1 MVFSTLQF
9 LFFFFPL
16 VWAGYYFVKIEYANL
31 WLLIASLLFYY
42 IGDKD
47 HMFLLVG
54 VILTAYTAGIL
65 IQKSVSRCFR
75 RFIMVSSVLVMLLF
89 MSYYK
94 YWNFMIENINALFGK
109 NFAVENIVFPVGI
122 SFFVFQAVSYVV
134 DVYKGEKALKNP
146 IDMALYISFFPQL
159 IAGPIVRFHNISE
172 YLDKKYR
179 KISVNNVE
187 NGIWRF
193 CIGLSKKVLLAN
205 NLGGLADIVFS
216 VKDISRFSVMYTWLG
231 AIAYTLQIYFDFS
244 GYSDMAIG
252 LGEVFGFPFQE
263 NFNYPYIAKSV
274 KDFWRRWHISLSQF
288 FRDYVYIP
296 LSGSRC
302 SLKRWIFNILC
313 VWVLTGLWHGASWNY
328 VVWGVMYGLLLIL
341 ERIIGENAEDNKIRQ
356 IVGHIYTV
364 SAVILLWVVFRTADL
379 SQAVHYLKNMFGI
392 GAGSFVDHAF
402 IFQAR
407 NYGLLV
413 VIAMVC
419 CLPVSDIIKRYLGES
434 KLLDGIKLI
443 ALMICTILSVSFI
456 YMNSYNP
463 FLYFMF

>member
-16 VWAGYYFVKIEYANL
+16 VWAGYYFIKIEYANL

-65 IQKSVSRCFR
+65 IQKSVSRWFR

-109 NFAVENIVFPVGI
+109 NFAVGNIVFPVGI

-146 IDMALYISFFPQL
+146 IDMALYIAFFPQL
-159 IAGPIVRFHNISE
+159 IAGPIVRFHNINE
-172 YLDKKYR
+172 FLNKKYR
-179 KISVNNVE
+179 EISIKNVE

-216 VKDISRFSVMYTWLG
+216 VKDISQFSVMYTWLG
-231 AIAYTLQIYFDFS
+231 AVAYTLQIYFDFS

-252 LGEVFGFPFQE
+252 LGAIFGFPFQE

-296 LSGSRC
+296 LSGNRC
-302 SLKRWIFNILC
+302 SVKRWIFNILC
-313 VWVLTGLWHGASWNY
+313 VWFLTGLWHGASWNY
-328 VVWGVMYGLLLIL
+328 VVWGVAYGILLIL
-341 ERIIGENAEDNKIRQ
+341 EKLIGENRTGNKMMCICS
-356 IVGHIYTV
+356 HIYTL
-364 SAVILLWVVFRTADL
+364 AVVIMLWVVFRSANI
-379 SQAVHYLKNMFGI
+379 SQALHYLKNMFGI
-392 GAGSFVDHAF
+392 GAKSFVDHAF
-402 IFQAR
+402 IFQAK
-407 NYGLLV
+407 NYCLLIIISIIFCV
-413 VIAMVC
+413 
-419 CLPVSDIIKRYLGES
+419 PVSDIIERYCGKS
-434 KLLDGIKLI
+434 KLVEAINVIMLI
-443 ALMICTILSVSFI
+443 ICTLSSISFI
-456 YMNSYNP
+456 YMRSYNP